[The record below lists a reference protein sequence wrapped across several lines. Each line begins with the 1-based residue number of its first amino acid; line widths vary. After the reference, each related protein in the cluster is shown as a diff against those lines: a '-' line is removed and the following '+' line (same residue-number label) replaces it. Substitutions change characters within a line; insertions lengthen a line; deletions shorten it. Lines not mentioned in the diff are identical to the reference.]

1 MGHSK
6 EVLSKRRDQIC
17 EVGKSILEN
26 DKNKE
31 DFDEI
36 IRLLLRISELI
47 GNIARRSN
55 VERRAVKRF
64 LRSFGEFETIV
75 SNE

>member
-6 EVLSKRRDQIC
+6 EVLAQRRNQIC

-36 IRLLLRISELI
+36 IRSLLRISELI
-47 GNIARRSN
+47 GSIARRSR

-64 LRSFGEFETIV
+64 LRSFKEFETIV
-75 SNE
+75 NNE